1 MLSLQQQHPRTTTV
15 MAWPWPCLTL
25 LSTSVVVAL
34 DLVSKHWVHTHLP
47 AGQPIVL
54 WPGVFQLT
62 YVINQGGAFSL
73 LHHNPMLLTS
83 LSGLMLI
90 ALIAILVWF
99 QPKTWGENL
108 GFGAMIGGALGNLW
122 ERLFM
127 GGVTDFLDVCAIHYP
142 IFNVADSFICLGVAG
157 LIGYYVW
164 HRPHVLGS

>member
-1 MLSLQQQHPRTTTV
+1 MLSLQEPHTPRATLMV
-15 MAWPWPCLTL
+15 WPWPGLTL
-25 LSTSVVVAL
+25 ASTALVVVL
-34 DLVSKHWVHTHLP
+34 DLASKYWVQTHLP
-47 AGQPIVL
+47 AGQPIVV

-62 YVINQGGAFSL
+62 YVVNTGGAFSL
-73 LHHNPMLLTS
+73 LHRNPMLLTT
-83 LSGLMLI
+83 LSALMLV
-90 ALIAILVWF
+90 ALIGILVWF
-99 QPKTWGENL
+99 RPKTIGENI
-108 GFGAMIGGALGNLW
+108 GFGVMIGGALGNLW